1 MSQEISNSS
10 VAPDTARDRSGPG
23 GLPENAAA
31 IAPGTLKPEDVAIAP
46 ASWGRVAFIEWAL
59 SDPIATTALG
69 CALVSFF
76 VAALLAPK
84 ASAVVFAGIG
94 AALGF
99 VSLHLSLLP
108 RARSAAATLPASL
121 VDFAA
126 RLERRLEQLQDVQ
139 WQLDEKEQRY
149 RALLDAQED
158 MLVRRDAEG
167 RLTFVNRSFLRN
179 FAVSSEDVLGKP
191 FSLESCDGEETTP
204 LATTDDI
211 PRKQFTQSVPMDNG
225 QRWIEW
231 EEQLVPAADGLG
243 LEVQS
248 IGRDITEQRRVEAQ
262 LAEAR
267 DQAEA
272 ANRAKS
278 RFLAAMSHEIRT
290 PMNGIM
296 GMASLLVETQQ
307 TPEQQTY
314 ARAIDQS
321 ARTLLALIDE
331 ILDFSK
337 IEAGKLEL
345 SEGPFALEA
354 CIQGVVELLAPRA
367 HEKGLEIAWSVDP
380 ELPRLVSGD
389 ETRVRQILLNL
400 LSNAVKFTDNGGVSV
415 SATAKK
421 HADSAVS
428 GTVDV
433 EISVE
438 DTGIGMSP
446 EDMGG
451 LFAEFEQ
458 ADAAV
463 RRRDGG
469 TGLGLAISMQLVRA
483 MGGEINV
490 VTAPGKG
497 STFVVNLV
505 LKQLAAA
512 DGTDRATIAAMGRVL
527 LAFDRPLE
535 RRALVYALSS
545 TGVAASESDFGS
557 ALVLVE
563 AAAARSEPFDRI
575 VVDGAAGALAAGR
588 LLDAVRR
595 LNPNSPVRG
604 IVLVN
609 VLARASL
616 AEFKAAGFNSYLVRP
631 VRPAS
636 MLMQLGLRAPGDPPS
651 DVSVLDEIP
660 RLHESFGVPRRVL
673 LAEDNEINSLLAK
686 RVLEKCGCEYVA
698 VTNGHEA
705 VVAVARALDG
715 EAPPL
720 DLVLMDIFMPQLD
733 GIEATRKIKALYAS
747 HGYGDERIP
756 PIVALTAS
764 AFAEDK
770 KRYLE
775 AGMDDY
781 LAKPFDKAGLQAVLQ
796 RWFRRSAGGDSD
808 AAA

>member
-1 MSQEISNSS
+1 VSHETSS
-10 VAPDTARDRSGPG
+10 SSAAPSATRGFSGSDE
-23 GLPENAAA
+23 GLPNG
-31 IAPGTLKPEDVAIAP
+31 IAPNPVDTLPDDGTSAVASRRRGAL
-46 ASWGRVAFIEWAL
+46 ANWAL
-59 SDPIATTALG
+59 ADPIATLALA

-76 VAALLAPK
+76 VAALLAPRV
-84 ASAVVFAGIG
+84 SALVFAGIG

-108 RARSAAATLPASL
+108 RANRDAVLPVSL
-121 VDFAA
+121 PDFAA
-126 RLERRLEQLQDVQ
+126 RLERRLEQLQDAQ

-158 MLVRRDAEG
+158 MILRRDAGG
-167 RLTFVNRSFLRN
+167 RLTFVNRPFLRN
-179 FAVSSEDVLGKP
+179 FAVSAEDVLGKP
-191 FSLESCDGEETTP
+191 FDLETCDGENETP
-204 LATTDDI
+204 LATTDGI
-211 PRKQFTQSVPMDNG
+211 PRKRFTQCVRTAAG
-225 QRWIEW
+225 ERWIEW
-231 EEQLVPAADGLG
+231 EERLVPASDGFG

-248 IGRDITEQRRVEAQ
+248 VGRDITDQRHVEAQ

-296 GMASLLVETQQ
+296 GMASLLIDTQQ

-345 SEGPFALEA
+345 AEAPFALEA

-380 ELPRLVSGD
+380 ELPPLVSGD

-415 SATAKK
+415 SVGATKD
-421 HADSAVS
+421 ADGAVN
-428 GTVDV
+428 GVV
-433 EISVE
+433 NVKISVE

-446 EDMGG
+446 EDMQG

-483 MGGEINV
+483 MGGDINV

-505 LKQLAAA
+505 LKRLAIAE
-512 DGTDRATIAAMGRVL
+512 GSDRAMITALGRVL

-535 RRALVYALSS
+535 RRALAYALSS
-545 TGVAASESDFGS
+545 TGVAAAESDFGLAS
-557 ALVLVE
+557 AQVE
-563 AAAARSEPFDRI
+563 AAAAKSEPFDRI

-588 LLDAVRR
+588 LLDEARR
-595 LNPNSPVRG
+595 LNPHGPVRG

-616 AEFKAAGFNSYLVRP
+616 AEFRAAGFDSYLVRP

-636 MLMQLGLRAPGDPPS
+636 MLMQLGLRAPGIPVDS
-651 DVSVLDEIP
+651 SALVEVP
-660 RLHESFGVPRRVL
+660 RLHPAFSVPRRVL

-705 VVAVARALDG
+705 VMAVERTLDG
-715 EAPPL
+715 DAPPI

-733 GIEATRKIKALYAS
+733 GIEATRKIKTLFADHS
-747 HGYGDERIP
+747 RSEGQMP

-781 LAKPFDKAGLQAVLQ
+781 LAKPFDKAGLEAVLQ
-796 RWFRRSAGGDSD
+796 RWFGRTASGDSD